1 MLDFSNKYI
10 LITGASSGLGRALSI
25 ELDGYGANLVLTG
38 RNELELQNTLA
49 SLNGKNHAVFSHD
62 LNEISQLPIL
72 LEKIFLNK
80 LTYDGFVH
88 CAGVHTFLPINLLK
102 IDDISTAF
110 HVNVYAPFLI
120 IKEFSRKNNFNQNAS
135 IVLISSVMAS
145 LGSSSLS
152 VYSSSKSAQL
162 GLVKSLAVELANK
175 KIRVNS
181 ISASLLES
189 KILDKVKT
197 KTSKDSF
204 HEIENKHLLGLGSYD
219 DVIPSI
225 VHLLSDKGSW
235 ITGSNMIIDGGYS
248 SW

>member
-10 LITGASSGLGRALSI
+10 LITGASSGLGRALSL

-38 RNELELQNTLA
+38 RDEFELQNTLTL
-49 SLNGKNHAVFSHD
+49 LNGKKHIIFSHD

-72 LEKIFLNK
+72 LEKIFSNK
-80 LTYDGFVH
+80 LIFDGFVH
-88 CAGVHTFLPINLLK
+88 CAGIHTFLPINLLR
-102 IDDISTAF
+102 IDDITAAF
-110 HVNVYAPFLI
+110 EVNVYAPFLI
-120 IKEFSRKNNFNQNAS
+120 IKEFSRKNNFNPNAS
-135 IVLISSVMAS
+135 IILISSVMAS

-152 VYSSSKSAQL
+152 IYSSSKSEQL

-189 KILDKVKT
+189 KILNKVKS
-197 KTSKDSF
+197 KTSKNSF

-225 VHLLSDKGSW
+225 VHLLSDKGAW
-235 ITGSNMIIDGGYS
+235 ITGSNMIVDGGYS

>member
-25 ELDGYGANLVLTG
+25 ILDSYGANLVLTG

-49 SLNGKNHAVFSHD
+49 VLKGKNNSIFSHD
-62 LNEISQLPIL
+62 LNEISQLPSL
-72 LEKIFLNK
+72 LEKLFSNK
-80 LTYDGFVH
+80 ILYDGFVH
-88 CAGVHTFLPINLLK
+88 CAGVHTFLPLNLLT

-120 IKEFSRKNNFNQNAS
+120 IKELSRKKNFNSNAS

-152 VYSSSKSAQL
+152 VYSSSKAAQL

-181 ISASLLES
+181 ISASLLAS

-197 KTSKDSF
+197 KTSTNSF

-219 DVIPSI
+219 DIIPSI
-225 VHLLSDKGSW
+225 VHLLSDQSLW
-235 ITGSNMIIDGGYS
+235 ITGSNMIVDGGYS

>member
-38 RNELELQNTLA
+38 KNKLELQNTLN
-49 SLNGKNHAVFSHD
+49 LLKGKNNIMFSHD
-62 LNEISQLPIL
+62 LNEISQLPAL
-72 LEKIFLNK
+72 LEKIFSNK
-80 LTYDGFVH
+80 IVYDGFVH
-88 CAGVHTFLPINLLK
+88 CAGIHTFLPLNLLK
-102 IDDISTAF
+102 LDDISAAF

-120 IKEFSRKNNFNQNAS
+120 IKEFSKKKNFNPKAS

-152 VYSSSKSAQL
+152 VYSSSKAAQL
-162 GLVKSLAVELANK
+162 GLVKSLAVELAK
-175 KIRVNS
+175 KEIRVNS
-181 ISASLLES
+181 ISASLLAS

-197 KTSKDSF
+197 KTSKNSF

-225 VHLLSDKGSW
+225 VHLLSDRSFW
-235 ITGSNMIIDGGYS
+235 ITGSNMIVDGGYS

>member
-1 MLDFSNKYI
+1 
-10 LITGASSGLGRALSI
+10 
-25 ELDGYGANLVLTG
+25 
-38 RNELELQNTLA
+38 
-49 SLNGKNHAVFSHD
+49 
-62 LNEISQLPIL
+62 
-72 LEKIFLNK
+72 
-80 LTYDGFVH
+80 
-88 CAGVHTFLPINLLK
+88 
-102 IDDISTAF
+102 
-110 HVNVYAPFLI
+110 
-120 IKEFSRKNNFNQNAS
+120 
-135 IVLISSVMAS
+135 
-145 LGSSSLS
+145 
-152 VYSSSKSAQL
+152 
-162 GLVKSLAVELANK
+162 VELAKK

-248 SW
+248 AW